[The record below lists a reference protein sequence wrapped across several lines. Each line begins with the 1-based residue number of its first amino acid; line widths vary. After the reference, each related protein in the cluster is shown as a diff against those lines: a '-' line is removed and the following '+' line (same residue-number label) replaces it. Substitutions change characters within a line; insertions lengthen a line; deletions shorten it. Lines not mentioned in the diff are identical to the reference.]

1 MTAHAKLVVLAL
13 VACVAGCSVVTA
25 LTDLDSRYARDAADG
40 SVSSDAAAVDAALGQ
55 DGSATDSG
63 DVDART
69 DGGVSP
75 CATGTHTLCDDFDT
89 AAALGAAPTWTASL
103 LAQEGATISLATD
116 LPFSAPRALSAA
128 FPADAGGNPA
138 ASLSRGF
145 VGPIGALDCSF
156 MLRPETL
163 DAKGLVQL
171 LSITLPPP
179 PASAYA
185 PAYLE
190 LRLVDEHTDLRV
202 GAPFADGGPG
212 FYVQRDLGPPLVGQW
227 SSVRIRFSALTTAP
241 RLEIWLGGSLAAD
254 EPLTLGPVARATL
267 ELGVVTAI
275 AGTRD
280 WRVLFDDVVCDAT
293 PP

>member
-179 PASAYA
+179 PAARTPRRTSSSASSTSTLTFASARRSLTAA
-185 PAYLE
+185 PASTCSAIWDHRSSASG
-190 LRLVDEHTDLRV
+190 LRSASDFLRSR
-202 GAPFADGGPG
+202 PH
-212 FYVQRDLGPPLVGQW
+212 RT
-227 SSVRIRFSALTTAP
+227 SRS
-241 RLEIWLGGSLAAD
+241 GS
-254 EPLTLGPVARATL
+254 VARS
-267 ELGVVTAI
+267 
-275 AGTRD
+275 
-280 WRVLFDDVVCDAT
+280 
-293 PP
+293 PPTSR